1 MERVIRVVYEDGV
14 LKPLQHLKL
23 GERAICLVSLYP
35 EEKWLK
41 DFQVL
46 LKRIQR
52 RSQKKSPAQ
61 IEADITAARA
71 EVKAKRRET
80 NRPA

>member
-14 LKPLQHLKL
+14 LKSLQRPQL

-41 DFQVL
+41 DFQTL
-46 LKRIQR
+46 LKRVQR
-52 RSQKKSPAQ
+52 QTQKQSSVE
-61 IEADITAARA
+61 IEADVTAAWT
-71 EVKAKRRET
+71 EVKAKRREAY
-80 NRPA
+80 RLA